1 MTRPSDA
8 DVAQAGRR
16 GRIGRRLVLT
26 FVAFVA
32 AVMGATGWVLY
43 DLTRTS
49 LDRQMSERLVAIAQL
64 VSEGVDGDAVE
75 RLRPGYEGGALYGKL
90 TLRLRRARDMVG
102 ARRIFVFDRL
112 GRSLL
117 DTEPDVSI
125 GREYVRLGIENRT
138 ELASVWA
145 GRAAHSVLFL
155 DADGVHYK
163 SGFAPVLAGDEV
175 VAGVGVEIGAGFLDT
190 ERAFLSKALALGAV
204 GAVLTVLVGLGL
216 ARTLTRPILR
226 LVQAAREIGSGN
238 MGAPVDTSAR
248 DELGYLA
255 ETMEEMR
262 RRLLAR
268 DEQLRQMLAGVAHE
282 IRNPLGGIE
291 IYAGLIADDLPEED
305 LRKVHIQ
312 KVIGEVQT
320 LNRVIS
326 EFLDF
331 ARPGVVRP
339 ARVDVGEVIEEAVF
353 LLAPEME
360 RAGVRCRKEVRNA
373 PQAYAD
379 ADHLKRVLINLMK
392 NGVQAMP
399 GGGDLVVRAGRSGHR
414 VVVEVADSGCGIPQ
428 EVKTRLFEPFF
439 TTREAGSGLGLAI
452 VHKLVEENGGHIQV
466 TTEVGQGATFR
477 MAFPVAQMG

>member
-1 MTRPSDA
+1 MTRPPDA

-32 AVMGATGWVLY
+32 AVMGGTGWVLY
-43 DLTRTS
+43 DLTRDS
-49 LDRQMSERLVAIAQL
+49 LDRQMSERLVAVAQL
-64 VSEGVDGDAVE
+64 VSEGVDGDAVQ

-90 TLRLRRARDMVG
+90 TLRLRRARDRVG

-117 DTEPDVSI
+117 DTEPDVPI
-125 GREYVRLGIENRT
+125 DREYVRLGIENRV

-155 DADGVHYK
+155 DADGVYYK
-163 SGFAPVLAGDEV
+163 SGFAPVFAGDEV

-190 ERAFLSKALALGAV
+190 EQAFLSKALALGMIS
-204 GAVLTVLVGLGL
+204 AVLTVLVGLGL

-226 LVQAAREIGSGN
+226 LVRAAREIGVGN
-238 MGAPVDTSAR
+238 LSAPVDTSAR

-262 RRLLAR
+262 RKILAR
-268 DEQLRQMLAGVAHE
+268 DEQLRQMLSGVAHE

-291 IYAGLIADDLPEED
+291 IYAGLIADNLPD
-305 LRKVHIQ
+305 GDARKAHIQ
-312 KVIGEVQT
+312 KVIGEVRT

-331 ARPGVVRP
+331 ARPGAVSP
-339 ARVDVGEVIEEAVF
+339 ARVDVGDVIEEAVF
-353 LLAPEME
+353 LLAPEMAC
-360 RAGVRCRKEVRNA
+360 AGVRCRKEIQDSVY
-373 PQAYAD
+373 AYMD
-379 ADHLKRVLINLMK
+379 ADHLKRALINLMK
-392 NGVQAMP
+392 NGAQAMSD
-399 GGGDLVVRAGRSGHR
+399 GGDLVVRAGRSGPR
-414 VVVEVADSGCGIPQ
+414 VAVEVIDSGCGIPQ
-428 EVKTRLFEPFF
+428 EVKGRLFEPFF
-439 TTREAGSGLGLAI
+439 TTRETGSGLGLAI

-466 TTEVGQGATFR
+466 TSEVGQGTAFR
-477 MAFPVAQMG
+477 LEFPVAQMG